1 VERDLV
7 EVEDRGE
14 YCFMTDLLLRGEL
27 EEYVLV
33 FDAAEVRLLLTVVL
47 WLG

>member
-7 EVEDRGE
+7 EAEDRGE
-14 YCFMTDLLLRGEL
+14 YCFMDDLLLRGEL

-33 FDAAEVRLLLTVVL
+33 FDAVEVRLLLTEDR